1 MCHVV
6 LTSPQLPPPLS
17 PLLLS
22 LQSVYG
28 VAHTA
33 GKLTG
38 TVAGLANAAIRAVAV
53 EDDEGDE
60 ANGAGTGTMVA
71 SKFGSDR
78 VDGGDEGYSR
88 MMKGAVSNIGKG
100 LARPVQGAVDLD
112 VKETAK
118 SVVALPVAL
127 LGSVVAGTLGLAA
140 RGLEGIADWSIG
152 RRNLGVRRVARFFD
166 IDGVLI
172 PYNVREARGHLF
184 VLRLKL
190 PALTGEMYLRHWT
203 TGQELTM
210 ASGCGR
216 KLVLLTTSQ
225 LYCFSTNLRVDG
237 SSQPVLQWAMPILS
251 CSVLPPNPA
260 FPRQAAVQSLP
271 RDEYGEAEHRHTSV
285 WGDGERNFFAFRD
298 DETAREFEAAV
309 RWIGSAPTLAADP
322 TAHCGLRWALLANEE
337 KRAHRVARIAAAK
350 NLAACTARVQRL
362 HQDGERAMAKL
373 AEGTVSSSEAVA
385 ALSRTGHGRSIA
397 REKVNELGHSVRRL
411 LAHLEGG
418 ELVRNEAHVVKTI
431 FGTERSARTF
441 IIEVRGFSWRQT
453 KKKKSSKEGGGEG
466 EGERKGVWKRILWQ
480 WSVSRR
486 YRDFIA
492 LRAAVESRH
501 LIPRSALQR
510 VSMPPKKFFGQSYS
524 AENSEARTTA
534 FRRFIAE
541 IFDCMLAYP
550 QRRDAMLQSQEF
562 CQCVSVVVCFPL
574 FCIFIA
580 SLGASP
586 LN

>member
-17 PLLLS
+17 PLSLS

-225 LYCFSTNLRVDG
+225 LMKLQDADFNFAPRG
-237 SSQPVLQWAMPILS
+237 SSYMSWSERIDMLRAWKDANGHLKIPVNDPELGSFVKAQREAHRRRMIGDTTAMTDERYNDLLELGF
-251 CSVLPPNPA
+251 VFEA
-260 FPRQAAVQSLP
+260 GKRHTVPRGPTKTWEERFQDLMAY
-271 RDEYGEAEHRHTSV
+271 RDEYGHCSVPQHYPGLGYWVHAQRNGYRMLREGKKTAMTAEK
-285 WGDGERNFFAFRD
+285 ALK
-298 DETAREFEAAV
+298 
-309 RWIGSAPTLAADP
+309 LADASFIFD
-322 TAHCGLRWALLANEE
+322 AKKG
-337 KRAHRVARIAAAK
+337 KRA
-350 NLAACTARVQRL
+350 
-362 HQDGERAMAKL
+362 RA
-373 AEGTVSSSEAVA
+373 S
-385 ALSRTGHGRSIA
+385 
-397 REKVNELGHSVRRL
+397 
-411 LAHLEGG
+411 
-418 ELVRNEAHVVKTI
+418 
-431 FGTERSARTF
+431 
-441 IIEVRGFSWRQT
+441 
-453 KKKKSSKEGGGEG
+453 EGGGHG
-466 EGERKGVWKRILWQ
+466 GDHHAGAGGGGGNMMNAAAGMAMGAAHGHHHANPPPLGGHLAPHQ
-480 WSVSRR
+480 WAGHH
-486 YRDFIA
+486 Y
-492 LRAAVESRH
+492 
-501 LIPRSALQR
+501 
-510 VSMPPKKFFGQSYS
+510 
-524 AENSEARTTA
+524 
-534 FRRFIAE
+534 
-541 IFDCMLAYP
+541 
-550 QRRDAMLQSQEF
+550 
-562 CQCVSVVVCFPL
+562 
-574 FCIFIA
+574 
-580 SLGASP
+580 
-586 LN
+586 